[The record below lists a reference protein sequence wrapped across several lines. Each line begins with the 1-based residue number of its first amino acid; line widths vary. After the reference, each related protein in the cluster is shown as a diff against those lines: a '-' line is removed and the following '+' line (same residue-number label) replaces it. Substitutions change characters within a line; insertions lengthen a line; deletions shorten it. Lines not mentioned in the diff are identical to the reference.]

1 MSNIFIKDVHNEVWG
16 FDTSDILNISCKE
29 SDCNSDKE
37 ITFTQKDKEDI
48 TLICTSSAWMRL
60 CNKLECV

>member
-1 MSNIFIKDVHNEVWG
+1 MSNIFIKNIHNDVWG
-16 FDTSDILNISCKE
+16 FDTSLILSISCKE
-29 SDCNSDKE
+29 SDGNNDKE